1 MFLEFLFI
9 KLQKHNT
16 ELLVFTS
23 ITEAIDLFVF
33 SLVIIIAVSFMLS
46 LYKIHDLTLR
56 FLQRR
61 VL

>member
-33 SLVIIIAVSFMLS
+33 SLVIIIAVSFML
-46 LYKIHDLTLR
+46 IA
-56 FLQRR
+56 LQDS
-61 VL
+61 